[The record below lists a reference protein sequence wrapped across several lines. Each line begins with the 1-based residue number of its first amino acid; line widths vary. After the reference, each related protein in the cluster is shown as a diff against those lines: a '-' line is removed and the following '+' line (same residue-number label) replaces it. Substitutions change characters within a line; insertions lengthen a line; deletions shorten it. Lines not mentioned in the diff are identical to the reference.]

1 MNAHL
6 MKWLVELLQAAVILE
21 YIKLPI
27 LKMEEFILVKLNRL
41 SKSVGVLMLNEDF
54 VLSLLPIINYTPPC
68 GKRV

>member
-1 MNAHL
+1 
-6 MKWLVELLQAAVILE
+6 MKWLEELLRGAEILE
-21 YIKLPI
+21 FIRLLI